1 MYLLIGLSFSIDY
14 LSISNKKIHSPIKTI
29 KSSSSIGWTIR
40 AMAWVINTKGFVFA
54 IIGMSYAVK
63 LFILCLLLFN
73 LTLAP

>member
-1 MYLLIGLSFSIDY
+1 MAIIMPMNTQNRITSKSGIGRA
-14 LSISNKKIHSPIKTI
+14 
-29 KSSSSIGWTIR
+29 IG

-54 IIGMSYAVK
+54 IIGMGYAVK